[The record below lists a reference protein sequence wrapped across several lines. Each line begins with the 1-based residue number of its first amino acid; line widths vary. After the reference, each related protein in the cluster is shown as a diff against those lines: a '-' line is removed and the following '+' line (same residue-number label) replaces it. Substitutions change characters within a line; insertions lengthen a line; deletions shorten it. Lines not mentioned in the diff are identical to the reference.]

1 MLRIN
6 VCWLEDG
13 EKAEWRDR
21 EGREGEEGRERR
33 EEERNGGRER
43 VEKGRDKSNCL
54 AVASRSN
61 HWNLSELPPNEG
73 WAYCVF
79 APIYLIVWP

>member
-1 MLRIN
+1 MEGR
-6 VCWLEDG
+6 
-13 EKAEWRDR
+13 R
-21 EGREGEEGRERR
+21 EGVG
-33 EEERNGGRER
+33 
-43 VEKGRDKSNCL
+43 KGRDKSNCL

-79 APIYLIVWP
+79 APIYLIVALTMMEFVP

>member
-1 MLRIN
+1 MSAGLRMGRKQR
-6 VCWLEDG
+6 G
-13 EKAEWRDR
+13 ETEREGKERK
-21 EGREGEEGRERR
+21 EGREGRKKEME
-33 EEERNGGRER
+33 GGRER
-43 VEKGRDKSNCL
+43 VGKGRDKSNCL
-54 AVASRSN
+54 AIASRSN

>member
-1 MLRIN
+1 MSAGLRMGRKQS
-6 VCWLEDG
+6 G
-13 EKAEWRDR
+13 ETEREGKERK
-21 EGREGEEGRERR
+21 EGREGRKKEME
-33 EEERNGGRER
+33 GGRER

>member
-1 MLRIN
+1 MSAGLRMGRKQS
-6 VCWLEDG
+6 G
-13 EKAEWRDR
+13 ETEMEGKERK
-21 EGREGEEGRERR
+21 EGREGRKKEME
-33 EEERNGGRER
+33 GGRER